1 MGISPELYEA
11 LNQEAFLP
19 GLPGGLS
26 PDGGE
31 NGDATGGAAPP
42 AEAVPPP
49 SDTTGQGEGEDGDAH
64 GDGKEG
70 RGERGSGRAE
80 AGEGSEE
87 AARHGAG
94 GRNEAE
100 GEHCDS
106 DVRRTGAP
114 GGVEGGQGDRP
125 TDHGTV
131 GAPSPPEGAP
141 TSDDGMPWSPE
152 IALPPPDVLVEPGDV
167 AIGEGADPRGAPA
180 VDGTSAPVTRE
191 GGSGPEQVGIKGG
204 VGTFVPPAWLA
215 WAIDTGLD
223 VVQAGLDVV
232 GLIPGFGEPA
242 DFANGVISLLR
253 GDTAGA
259 LLSFAAIIPFAGWF
273 AAGGKFT
280 LRGLRLTG
288 LFAGVATP
296 ARRFG
301 DWASSA
307 VRGRGSSRAWWNF
320 FDNPSLTNAWPSR
333 FISRRTVPGNVYP
346 AWFEFW
352 KRPGTTTVE
361 FLGVPN
367 VQGGYIWSSTDV
379 ITGSHVETLVEQ
391 LNRVAPGRLINI
403 ITGTHG
409 SRAGYLEHARRFYVE
424 DLDLMDMLPGQR
436 FVDVHNIK
444 DLTDLDLRRMVESNS
459 EIILAWCNSENT
471 RRIQRALGSNAGGLA
486 F

>member
-1 MGISPELYEA
+1 
-11 LNQEAFLP
+11 
-19 GLPGGLS
+19 LS

-42 AEAVPPP
+42 AEAAPPP

-100 GEHCDS
+100 GEHGDS

-114 GGVEGGQGDRP
+114 GGVEGGQGARP

-131 GAPSPPEGAP
+131 GAPPPPEGAP
-141 TSDDGMPWSPE
+141 TSDDGMAWSPE

-191 GGSGPEQVGIKGG
+191 GGSGPEQIGIKGG
-204 VGTFVPPAWLA
+204 LGNFVPPAWLA

-232 GLIPGFGEPA
+232 GLIPGYGEPA
-242 DFANGVISLLR
+242 DFANAVISLMR

-273 AAGGKFT
+273 AAGGKFG
-280 LRGLRLTG
+280 LKGLRLTG
-288 LFAGVATP
+288 LIGTAGSA
-296 ARRFG
+296 ALRYG
-301 DWASSA
+301 DETAAGGERLVSA
-307 VRGRGSSRAWWNF
+307 GGRGAAPAPAVSAGGRTRGNGSRQGTGPRQGRGPGRKGKAGRPPQREVF
-320 FDNPSLTNAWPSR
+320 TRYGSKEEADAMR
-333 FISRRTVPGNVYP
+333 EIIRTDP
-346 AWFEFW
+346 
-352 KRPGTTTVE
+352 
-361 FLGVPN
+361 
-367 VQGGYIWSSTDV
+367 
-379 ITGSHVETLVEQ
+379 
-391 LNRVAPGRLINI
+391 PGRLLPKPTPSGGVSRGAKWISEKGKERDPRDLGQPSHYTHEFI
-403 ITGTHG
+403 IETVAGARDWLLHHAIDFDTMVGGEGANANKVITKKNEPG
-409 SRAGYLEHARRFYVE
+409 SYGIGADLLGDFNQMIRQITIRR
-424 DLDLMDMLPGQR
+424 R
-436 FVDVHNIK
+436 
-444 DLTDLDLRRMVESNS
+444 
-459 EIILAWCNSENT
+459 
-471 RRIQRALGSNAGGLA
+471 
-486 F
+486 